1 MDSTLHASGADAV
14 PAKGSGRALGSRRGS
29 GSPALVLA
37 LTSVAF
43 FMVSLDALVVVT
55 ALPAIH
61 RSVGGSIGTLEW
73 AVNAYALTFAAGIIT
88 AAALGERLGR
98 RRVYATG
105 LAVFTLASAA
115 CAVAP
120 NASLLIAAR
129 AVQGLGAAA
138 VTPLALTIL
147 AAAFPAER
155 RGAVV
160 GIFGGIGGLAVA
172 GGPLVGGAV
181 TQGLDWHW
189 IFWINVPIGVCAVAG
204 SLLFLPGGRAGGGGD
219 QARLDVPGAVLCAG
233 GAALLAWGLVR
244 AGGSG
249 WGDPLGLAGLLGGLA
264 ALTGFAAWE
273 RRAASPMLP
282 LRLFRVRAFAAA
294 NVTGFMSFGAIMAAA
309 FLTAQYFQLGLGYS
323 PLTAGLRMLP
333 WTATPMI
340 VAPVAGALADRVGT
354 RPLLVVGLALQAAGL
369 AWVGLLASAGPALAE
384 TGGYGRYVVPFV
396 IAGVGISM
404 AIPTV
409 PTAALG
415 AVSPADVGRASGVTN
430 TTQRFGGAFG
440 IALVSAVFAAHG
452 HLGTAASFTA
462 GYRPAMLGAAGL
474 SLLGSIAAVAIGR
487 RRVGSGPASAT
498 VGTPEV
504 HVANVTSAPADA
516 NA

>member
-1 MDSTLHASGADAV
+1 
-14 PAKGSGRALGSRRGS
+14 
-29 GSPALVLA
+29 VLA

-61 RSVGGSIGTLEW
+61 RSIGGAIGTLQW

-98 RRVYATG
+98 RRVYVAG
-105 LAVFTLASAA
+105 LVVFTLASAA
-115 CAVAP
+115 CAIAP

-147 AAAFPAER
+147 AAAFPVER

-160 GIFGGIGGLAVA
+160 GIFGGISGLAVA

-189 IFWINVPIGVCAVAG
+189 IFWINVPFGVFAVLG
-204 SLLFLPGGRAGGGGD
+204 SLLFLPAGRAASSGPA
-219 QARLDVPGAVLCAG
+219 QARLDVPGAVLSAG
-233 GAALLAWGLVR
+233 GAALLTWGLVR

-249 WGDPLGLAGLLGGLA
+249 WSDPFGLAGLLGGLA
-264 ALTGFAAWE
+264 VLTGFVAWE

-282 LRLFRVRAFAAA
+282 LRLFRVRTFAAA
-294 NVTGFMSFGAIMAAA
+294 NVTGFMSFGAIMSAA

-323 PLTAGLRMLP
+323 PLAAGLRMLP
-333 WTATPMI
+333 WTATPMV
-340 VAPVAGALADRVGT
+340 VAPVAGALADRIGT
-354 RPLLVVGLALQAAGL
+354 RPLLVVGLALQAGGL
-369 AWVGLLASAGPALAE
+369 AWVGLLASAGSA
-384 TGGYGRYVVPFV
+384 GYGRYVVPFV
-396 IAGVGISM
+396 VAGVGISM

-409 PTAALG
+409 PTAALS
-415 AVSPADVGRASGVTN
+415 AVSPADVGRASGVSN
-430 TTQRFGGAFG
+430 TMQRFGGAFG

-474 SLLGSIAAVAIGR
+474 SLLGAVAAVAISGR
-487 RRVGSGPASAT
+487 RAGSRVI
-498 VGTPEV
+498 
-504 HVANVTSAPADA
+504 PADA
-516 NA
+516 TAEIPGPHASSAVGVAADAGA